1 VTEVSTR
8 MRFSYGTVP
17 LYGVAWSP
25 THHTILAAGSH
36 DGKILVFNSALSQ
49 RHLIH
54 ELYGNAA
61 KVVTVAWSV
70 LNRGLIAGASDDA
83 VCYLCCGAVW
93 AVLTVEFMVIAN
105 CYLPFSGQHWYVLS
119 VACVE
124 ALHFHVVYCQRYSC
138 TTQYA
143 LFEVCCL

>member
-1 VTEVSTR
+1 

-61 KVVTVAWSV
+61 KVFTVAWSV

-83 VCYLCCGAVW
+83 VCYLCCR
-93 AVLTVEFMVIAN
+93 
-105 CYLPFSGQHWYVLS
+105 C
-119 VACVE
+119 CVGCVDSRFCGYYE
-124 ALHFHVVYCQRYSC
+124 LIKIYCQH
-138 TTQYA
+138 
-143 LFEVCCL
+143 